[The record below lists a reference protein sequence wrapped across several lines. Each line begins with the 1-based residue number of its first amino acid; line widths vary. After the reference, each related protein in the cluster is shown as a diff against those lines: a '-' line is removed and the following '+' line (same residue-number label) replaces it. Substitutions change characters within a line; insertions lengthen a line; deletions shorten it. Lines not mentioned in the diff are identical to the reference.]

1 MAGPEQETPSPEYPA
16 AQTQA
21 GVAAES
27 CTQLGGQQQLRR
39 AFWPPTL
46 APAPPPTSS
55 PGQAHSL
62 GIGVTLLQALR
73 ATDFCGG
80 RRMMVLTM
88 RTPEPPPQDSPLP
101 LGGCS
106 SLWSQRRP
114 CQPTLQMQLP
124 SPRRPS
130 WHSPWAQSHT
140 GSRMGWGAQASASAL
155 RWGLRAHCPRP
166 ASPPLLPA
174 PRVHLQC
181 SWARSGPARTSHRP
195 SRGSPRGSGTPR
207 CPGAGPGTARG
218 PSTRRPDP
226 PGTAR
231 TGCRRSQGS
240 SQAPVRGVRMSGVGN
255 HGGRQGQ
262 ASGGHGETEPA
273 LHKPL
278 QQN

>member
-16 AQTQA
+16 AQTQTGA
-21 GVAAES
+21 AAES
-27 CTQLGGQQQLRR
+27 CTQLEGTAIAQAGLPVPRPGPSTP
-39 AFWPPTL
+39 AHWPQ
-46 APAPPPTSS
+46 
-55 PGQAHSL
+55 GRAHSL

-73 ATDFCGG
+73 ATDFWEGG
-80 RRMMVLTM
+80 RMTVVTM
-88 RTPEPPPQDSPLP
+88 RTLEPPPQCSPLS

-114 CQPTLQMQLP
+114 CQPTLQTQLP

-140 GSRMGWGAQASASAL
+140 GSRTGWGGQASAGAL
-155 RWGLRAHCPRP
+155 LWGLHPRCPWP
-166 ASPPLLPA
+166 ASPPLLLA
-174 PRVHLQC
+174 PRVHLRC

-195 SRGSPRGSGTPR
+195 SRGSPHGSGTPR

-218 PSTRRPDP
+218 LSTRHPDP
-226 PGTAR
+226 PGTAH

-240 SQAPVRGVRMSGVGN
+240 SQAPAGSMRTSGG
-255 HGGRQGQ
+255 GKPWGRQGR
-262 ASGGHGETEPA
+262 ASWGLRETEPA
-273 LHKPL
+273 LYKPL